1 MTKPLTTP
9 QSATI
14 DRIVREVDFLFSS
27 HKRSAEKKGGSNTE
41 HWFNFHI
48 GLYRRLRQ
56 VQRIDPNMRATDLLP
71 PKDLAEVYAGA
82 FLYPLGHNKEFYNL
96 VGGGEKREE
105 LLAKAR
111 PLIHKAIASMDY
123 DTEIVMI
130 RQPINEDSA
139 IVLSFKPAT
148 AGIHAVIRANPKSRF
163 RTQEDVCDILLRLG
177 ARRASEQKMSHAIA
191 FELDLPSEQNG
202 HAKEEPFHLFAY
214 VTQSSWVTFSLRGK
228 RSDDLI
234 LSATIG
240 EVSGEEIEG
249 RLPQMQKIAT
259 DLWLSFISCV

>member
-1 MTKPLTTP
+1 MTKPLTTS
-9 QSATI
+9 QNATI
-14 DRIVREVDFLFSS
+14 DRIVREVDFVFSS
-27 HKRSAEKKGGSNTE
+27 YKRSAEKKGGSNTE

-48 GLYRRLRQ
+48 GLCRRLRQ
-56 VQRIDPNMRATDLLP
+56 VQKIDPNMRATDLLS

-82 FLYPLGHNKEFYNL
+82 LLYPLRHNKEFYNL
-96 VGGGEKREE
+96 VGDGEKREK
-105 LLAKAR
+105 LLAKVR
-111 PLIHKAIASMDY
+111 LRIHKAIASMDY

-148 AGIHAVIRANPKSRF
+148 AGIHAVLRANPKSRF

-191 FELDLPSEQNG
+191 FELDLPSEQNWRI
-202 HAKEEPFHLFAY
+202 KEEPFHLFAY
-214 VTQSSWVTFSLRGK
+214 VPPSSWVTFSLRGK

-259 DLWLSFISCV
+259 DLWLSFISCS